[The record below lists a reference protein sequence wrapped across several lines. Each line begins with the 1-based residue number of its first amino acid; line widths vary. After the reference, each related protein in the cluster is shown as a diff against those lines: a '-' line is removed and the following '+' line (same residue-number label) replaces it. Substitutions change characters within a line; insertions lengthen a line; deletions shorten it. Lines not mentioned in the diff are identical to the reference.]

1 MWCVCV
7 CVRARV
13 VLASTYIP
21 REVSLEFW
29 QAASGRDGP
38 LRLQRCQYRHEI
50 HIQLATR
57 SEPHKVVRTKM
68 PAAESRNN
76 LAVILRSRCHMRIKK
91 VALAA
96 SAGIGLKT

>member
-1 MWCVCV
+1 MC
-7 CVRARV
+7 V

-76 LAVILRSRCHMRIKK
+76 LAVILRSRCHMRVERISLT
-91 VALAA
+91 V
-96 SAGIGLKT
+96 SVGIGFNTA